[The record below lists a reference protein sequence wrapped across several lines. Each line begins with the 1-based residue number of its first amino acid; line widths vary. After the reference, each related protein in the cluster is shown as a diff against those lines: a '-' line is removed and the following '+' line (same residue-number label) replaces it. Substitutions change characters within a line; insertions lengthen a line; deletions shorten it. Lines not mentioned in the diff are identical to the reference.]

1 MAESGSYG
9 DFVIQIQSFELLRR
23 GGWIPRFTL
32 TGSDHSMLCRDR
44 LDQVF
49 PSKEEADEFALR
61 DAVEWI
67 DDRERTARHLV
78 SSS

>member
-1 MAESGSYG
+1 MGKSISYG
-9 DFVIQIQSFELLRR
+9 NCVIHLQSFELLPR

-32 TGSDHSMLCRDR
+32 TGCDHSMLCRDR

-67 DDRERTARHLV
+67 DDRERTARDLV

>member
-1 MAESGSYG
+1 MGKSGAYG
-9 DFVIQIQSFELLRR
+9 NFVIQIQSFELLPS

-32 TGSDHSMLCRDR
+32 RSSDDSMLCRDR

-49 PSKEEADEFALR
+49 PSKEEADEFALK

-67 DDRERTARHLV
+67 DDRERSAKNRA